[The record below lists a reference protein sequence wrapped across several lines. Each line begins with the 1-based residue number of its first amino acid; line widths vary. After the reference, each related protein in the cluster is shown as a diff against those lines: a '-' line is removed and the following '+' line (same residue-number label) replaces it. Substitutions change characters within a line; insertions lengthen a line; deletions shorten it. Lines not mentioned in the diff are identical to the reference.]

1 MYVEG
6 KVTRL
11 MYIMNR
17 VAATYLKSVEVC
29 LCVSRCAVNMRVCVC
44 FACVSKCCVY
54 QAVKQPV
61 KVQL

>member
-29 LCVSRCAVNMRVCVC
+29 LCVSRCAISMRVCVLH
-44 FACVSKCCVY
+44 V
-54 QAVKQPV
+54 
-61 KVQL
+61 